1 MMELPVNQFLKESL
15 QVSMLKMYEHG
26 YFTLVFEVSASFQK
40 AEAEFLFL
48 GRLCRAAKEKQL
60 RGKPVVYLNCSNKF
74 KHRCRWKIKMEMRN
88 SNITPDMDEEGFHI
102 SIL

>member
-1 MMELPVNQFLKESL
+1 MIVVLIYADPLP
-15 QVSMLKMYEHG
+15 
-26 YFTLVFEVSASFQK
+26 
-40 AEAEFLFL
+40 L

-88 SNITPDMDEEGFHI
+88 PNITPDMDEEGFQ
-102 SIL
+102 SFSLVDLN